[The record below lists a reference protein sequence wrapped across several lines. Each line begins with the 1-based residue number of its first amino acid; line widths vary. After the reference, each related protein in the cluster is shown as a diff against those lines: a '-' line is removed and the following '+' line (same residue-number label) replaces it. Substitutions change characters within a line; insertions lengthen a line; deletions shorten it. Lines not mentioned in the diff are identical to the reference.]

1 MADLQTPMCMV
12 LTTLGLDYERKVHV
26 GCNATYV
33 GPIITS
39 LPSVWRFLQCL
50 RQYRDEDRNVRRA
63 RGGAR
68 RRWYPSPESDPAGS
82 RDGGLLT
89 A

>member
-1 MADLQTPMCMV
+1 MCMV

-39 LPSVWRFLQCL
+39 LPSDGLV
-50 RQYRDEDRNVRRA
+50 
-63 RGGAR
+63 
-68 RRWYPSPESDPAGS
+68 ESKLNS
-82 RDGGLLT
+82 SET
-89 A
+89 AVC